1 MSEETNKKEKPE
13 KIKRFTSRTIFL
25 ILYFLIMIY
34 IIYLIIQFGFNPLVV
49 AILVIF
55 VFLTTIGPFFRQ
67 RNRRSLY
74 SRMFPDRKRKQ
85 PQQRT
90 RKKRRLIIEKKPIQ
104 IQPKIFKPIDLEFE
118 YRKPLISNCEN
129 CGNILPNFVK
139 NKCPFCGEQI

>member
-1 MSEETNKKEKPE
+1 MSEETNKQEKLE
-13 KIKRFTSRTIFL
+13 KIKGSTSRTILL
-25 ILYFLIMIY
+25 ILYFLIMLFVIFLF
-34 IIYLIIQFGFNPLVV
+34 IRFEFNPFVV
-49 AILVIF
+49 AIGLIL

-90 RKKRRLIIEKKPIQ
+90 RKKRRPIIEKKPIQ
-104 IQPKIFKPIDLEFE
+104 IQSKIFKPIDLEFE

-129 CGNILPNFVK
+129 CGNILASFVK
-139 NKCPFCGEQI
+139 DKCPFCGEQI